1 MIKVE
6 MELRQAAA
14 VRAALFEC
22 TKMFTYDEK
31 CTPERVTE
39 IRQVITELDKQ
50 IETELE
56 VESVTS
62 E

>member
-39 IRQVITELDKQ
+39 IRQVIAELDKQ

>member
-6 MELRQAAA
+6 MEVRQAAA
-14 VRAALFEC
+14 IRQALFET
-22 TKMFTYDEK
+22 TKMFTYDPS
-31 CTPERVTE
+31 CVPPRVTE
-39 IRQVITELDKQ
+39 IRQVIAELDKQ

>member
-1 MIKVE
+1 VIKVE
-6 MELRQAAA
+6 LSLKQAVA
-14 VRAALFEC
+14 VRSALFET
-22 TKMFTYDEK
+22 TKMFTYDPS
-31 CTPERVTE
+31 CVPPRVVS
-39 IRQVITELDKQ
+39 IREMIVELDKQ